1 MSVNTAEIEQPAL
14 KRKDFVSDQVIRW
27 CPGCGDY
34 SILAQVQKTFPELG
48 HPKEQI
54 VFISGI
60 GCSSRFPYYMN
71 TYGFHTIHGRA
82 TTVASGVKLANP
94 DLSVWVVT
102 GDGDSLSIGANHLVH
117 LLRRNLD
124 INILLVNNRI
134 YGLTKGQYSPTSESG
149 KKTKSTPFG
158 SVDRPLNPPAFAL
171 GSAGTFIARSLDVE
185 SKHLQKMIA
194 AAYQHKGT
202 SFLEIYQNCLIFN
215 DNAFVDLSE
224 KPHKLEHQ
232 LLLEDGQP
240 MLFGEGHNKGIRMDG
255 HRPVVVD
262 LEQDGYSVDDIVVH
276 DKSDKMLALMLSE
289 LTYMPDFPTP
299 LGIIYQEQQDTYEEL
314 VHRQIEA
321 AVEQLGKGD
330 LQALLHEGQT
340 WIVD

>member
-82 TTVASGVKLANP
+82 TTVATGVKLANP

-134 YGLTKGQYSPTSESG
+134 YGLTKGQYSPTSEPG

-185 SKHLQKMIA
+185 GKHLQKMLA

-255 HRPVVVD
+255 HRPVVVN
-262 LEQDGYSVDDIVVH
+262 LEQDGYSVDDVVVH

-289 LTYMPDFPTP
+289 LTYLPDFPTP
-299 LGIIYQEQQDTYEEL
+299 LGIIYQEQQDTYDDM

-321 AVEQLGKGD
+321 AVQQLGKGD
-330 LQALLHEGQT
+330 LQALLHEGHT

>member
-1 MSVNTAEIEQPAL
+1 MSADITTPSQPTL
-14 KRKDFVSDQVIRW
+14 TRKDFVSDQVVRW

-34 SILAQVQKTFPELG
+34 SILAQVQKVFPDLG
-48 HPKEQI
+48 RPKEEF

-60 GCSSRFPYYMN
+60 GCSSRFPYYMD

-82 TTVASGVKLANP
+82 TAVASGVKLANP
-94 DLSVWVVT
+94 KLSVWVAT
-102 GDGDSLSIGANHLVH
+102 GDGDSLSIGGNHLIH

-124 INILLVNNRI
+124 INILLFNNRI
-134 YGLTKGQYSPTSESG
+134 YGLTKGQYSPTSEVG

-158 SVDRPLNPPAFAL
+158 SLDRPFNPPAFAL

-185 SKHLQKMIA
+185 GKHLQQMIT
-194 AAYQHKGT
+194 AAYHHRGT

-215 DNAFVDLSE
+215 DNAFINLSE
-224 KPHKLEHQ
+224 KPNKLEHQ

-240 MLFGEGHNKGIRMDG
+240 MLFGENRNKGIRMDG

-262 LEQDGYSVDDIVVH
+262 LETDGFSVDDLVVH
-276 DKSDKMLALMLSE
+276 DKNDKMLALVLCE
-289 LTYMPDFPTP
+289 LTYMTDFPTP
-299 LGIIYQEQQDTYEEL
+299 LGIIYEDQQETYEDL

-321 AVEQLGKGD
+321 AVEQLGPGD
-330 LQALLHEGQT
+330 LQALLQEGHT
-340 WIVD
+340 WVVD

>member
-48 HPKEQI
+48 HRKEQI

-60 GCSSRFPYYMN
+60 GCASRFPYYMN

-82 TTVASGVKLANP
+82 TTVATGVKLANP

-134 YGLTKGQYSPTSESG
+134 YGLTKGQYSPTSEPG

-185 SKHLQKMIA
+185 GKHLQKMLA

-255 HRPVVVD
+255 HRPVVVN
-262 LEQDGYSVDDIVVH
+262 LEQDGFSVDDVVVH

-289 LTYMPDFPTP
+289 LTYLPDFPTP